1 MKLNTSILSL
11 AVASVAF
18 GLTLAPANPAFAAQT
33 KPLMAQS
40 SSAMMTAKSSAFKGI
55 EVNGG
60 TVSFSMKNGKG
71 MLELSSDFKIPN
83 TPAPHWQIV
92 DGQGNSYLLNQ
103 LKIKDD
109 MTNRSITLPSYI
121 KSIKKVQI
129 WCSFVEVN
137 LGEAMFTKTVMVK

>member
-1 MKLNTSILSL
+1 MKTNTSILSL
-11 AVASVAF
+11 AVASIAF
-18 GLTLAPANPAFAAQT
+18 GLALVPANPAIAAQT
-33 KPLMAQS
+33 KPMMAQS
-40 SSAMMTAKSSAFKGI
+40 GSMMMATKSSAFKGI

-92 DGQGNSYLLNQ
+92 DAQGNTYLLNQ

-137 LGEAMFTKTVMVK
+137 LGEATFAKTVMVK

>member
-11 AVASVAF
+11 SVAAVAF
-18 GLTLAPANPAFAAQT
+18 GLALAPGNPAFAAQT

-40 SSAMMTAKSSAFKGI
+40 GSAMMTTKSTAFKGI

-92 DGQGNSYLLNQ
+92 DGQGNTYLLNQ

-137 LGEAMFTKTVMVK
+137 LGEATFTKTVMVK